1 MQTVFNF
8 MALTSF
14 IISAATVGGGVWL
27 YKHKD
32 VMIEDARKKA
42 TEEIVKS
49 IPGIVEKLMPEIPEI
64 PVVTGGAIPGNVPN
78 ITGGAIPF

>member
-1 MQTVFNF
+1 MQTIFNL

-14 IISAATVGGGVWL
+14 IISAATVGGGFWL
-27 YKHKD
+27 YKNKD

-42 TEEIVKS
+42 TEEIVKT
-49 IPGIVEKLMPEIPEI
+49 IPDIVENLIPEIPEI
-64 PVVTGGAIPGNVPN
+64 PSVTGEAIPGNAPN